1 MKKQIKQAGDQL
13 LFDDLRCVIFD
24 VKDTLS
30 KIITSNIATV
40 YWQIGG
46 RINTRILK
54 NKRADYGKQIVAALS
69 RQLTAE
75 FGRSYKEKNLRRVMQ
90 FATQH
95 SKNQVNK

>member
-1 MKKQIKQAGDQL
+1 MKKQIKRVYDQL
-13 LFDDLRCVIFD
+13 LFDDLRCVILD

-46 RINTRILK
+46 RINKQILK
-54 NKRADYGKQIVAALS
+54 NKRADYVKQIVAALS

-75 FGRSYKEKNLRRVMQ
+75 FGRSYEEKICV
-90 FATQH
+90 
-95 SKNQVNK
+95 V

>member
-1 MKKQIKQAGDQL
+1 MKKQIKQTGDQL
-13 LFDDLRCVIFD
+13 LFDDLRCVILD

-46 RINTRILK
+46 RINKQLLK
-54 NKRADYGKQIVAALS
+54 NKRADYGKQLVATLS

-75 FGRSYKEKNLRRVMQ
+75 FGRSYEEKICV
-90 FATQH
+90 
-95 SKNQVNK
+95 V